1 MSMVVTRSPLTAI
14 VMNGAGPAAP
24 KRRSARLSVEGQEE
38 EEEQRPSKKTKV
50 DTTQSAGSAK
60 ESGAG
65 KRTRGKGR
73 NGHLSQ
79 MAAAGRRE
87 LKERK
92 LTRVCS
98 LRQQGRR
105 LRIHKTRKTHQKG
118 RSSQCDS
125 REGLR
130 HRAGSELRNK
140 YSTGEIEQIWTCT
153 CT

>member
-1 MSMVVTRSPLTAI
+1 MVVTRSPLTAI

-24 KRRSARLSVEGQEE
+24 KRRSARLSVEGQEEEE

-79 MAAAGRRE
+79 MAVAGRRE

-105 LRIHKTRKTHQKG
+105 L
-118 RSSQCDS
+118 
-125 REGLR
+125 
-130 HRAGSELRNK
+130 
-140 YSTGEIEQIWTCT
+140 
-153 CT
+153 